1 MQDYKYRFSVVIP
14 IYNVEKY
21 LEETIESVISQDIGF
36 KENIQLI
43 LVNDGSPDSSEDICL
58 RYRELYPEN
67 IVYVK
72 QKMVASAGQEITE
85 WNLSKANM

>member
-72 QKMVASAGQEITE
+72 QKNGGVSRARNHGM
-85 WNLSKANM
+85 